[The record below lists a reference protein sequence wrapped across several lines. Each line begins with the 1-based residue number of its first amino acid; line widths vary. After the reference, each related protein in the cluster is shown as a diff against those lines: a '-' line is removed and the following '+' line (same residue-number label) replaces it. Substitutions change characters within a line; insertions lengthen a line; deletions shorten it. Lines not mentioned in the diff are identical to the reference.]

1 MENNKNI
8 FMLICDVQKIFHNHM
23 RKVSDENNIVNCYRP
38 IVFFLSHHDGM
49 TQLDIVKKTR
59 LKAPTISL
67 ALRKM
72 EQEGLVE
79 RRNDKDD
86 ARKVCVYLTDA
97 GYAYDEKMKSL
108 FKNAENQILSKF
120 NEEDKREMERVLLK
134 LLDVM
139 CQEFGE
145 YNEDI

>member
-1 MENNKNI
+1 MQEKKNI
-8 FMLICDVQKIFHNHM
+8 LMLIADVQKIFHNHM

-38 IVFFLSHHDGM
+38 IVFFLAHHEGM
-49 TQLDIVKKTR
+49 TQLDLVKRTR

-72 EQEGLVE
+72 EQEGLVKRVIDE
-79 RRNDKDD
+79 ED
-86 ARKVCVYLTDA
+86 ARKVLVYLTDK
-97 GYAYDEKMKSL
+97 GHEYDDKMRSL
-108 FKNAENQILSKF
+108 VKEAENQVLSKIDE
-120 NEEDKREMERVLLK
+120 NDKIELERILTK
-134 LLDVM
+134 LIDVM